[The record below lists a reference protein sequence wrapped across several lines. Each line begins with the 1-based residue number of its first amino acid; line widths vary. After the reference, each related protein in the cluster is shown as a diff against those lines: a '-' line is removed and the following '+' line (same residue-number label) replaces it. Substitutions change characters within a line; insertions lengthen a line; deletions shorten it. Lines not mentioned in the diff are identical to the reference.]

1 MNPEGWIRVHYQ
13 DIRMMLNKFLFRTE
27 CLYVLSLL
35 LTIVSI
41 VAAGYDMVAG
51 AGGLMPLSNGTFI
64 GALVLFIVGI
74 ILDRK
79 R

>member
-1 MNPEGWIRVHYQ
+1 
-13 DIRMMLNKFLFRTE
+13 MLNKFLFRTE
-27 CLYVLSLL
+27 YLYVLSLL

-41 VAAGYDMVAG
+41 VTAGYDMVTG
-51 AGGLMPLSNGTFI
+51 AGGLMPVSNATFI